1 MTAKLR
7 LRLRPSEL
15 VNKFTI
21 SEVYK
26 LLLQVHYCTALG
38 GLKKMRFYGFA
49 VAVGVITLG
58 ACAGGEKSPA
68 DTTHVAVDTSAATTT
83 TTTTSPAGGATATT
97 GGAATAAPITGK
109 TITVNMVGDAKGYR
123 FEPANVSVKQG
134 DGIKFVVVSGGPHNV
149 AFDPAT
155 VPADSKSQ
163 LDANMGT
170 DKMAELSSAMKTNAG
185 ESVTVSF
192 ANIKPGQ
199 YPYHCVPHLALGM
212 KGVITVQ

>member
-1 MTAKLR
+1 
-7 LRLRPSEL
+7 
-15 VNKFTI
+15 
-21 SEVYK
+21 
-26 LLLQVHYCTALG
+26 
-38 GLKKMRFYGFA
+38 MRFYGFA
-49 VAVGVITLG
+49 VAASVLTLG

-83 TTTTSPAGGATATT
+83 TTTTTPGSTTPAAGGA
-97 GGAATAAPITGK
+97 AAAAPITGK

-134 DGIKFVVVSGGPHNV
+134 DGIKFVVTSGGPHNV

-155 VPADSKSQ
+155 IPADVKGQ

-170 DKMAELSSAMKTNAG
+170 DKMGELSSAMKTNTG

-199 YPYHCVPHLALGM
+199 YPFHCPPHLALGM
-212 KGVITVQ
+212 KGTITVQ